1 MTTSQHAFESEELP
15 FAGEKPIAEMSLT
28 DIAQA
33 LERVTGWIENQRV
46 QEREARS
53 VYQAIAQQCEARVQR
68 IREYAQELV
77 RHQQRRMASFDT
89 FLGGKAEVKPSSPG
103 GSMGQQARSPQVK
116 VVPKNLAQ
124 AIVGIWTLDK
134 FAEPLTTEEIAAALP
149 DVGYK
154 TDAAPASLRSSV
166 NQALAKLCRVGTV
179 VRLRADGSVIPPKD
193 KTSRARKYLAATR
206 LPEDQVL

>member
-1 MTTSQHAFESEELP
+1 MPNQTTVPVIEELP
-15 FAGEKPIAEMSLT
+15 FLHEKPVGEMSLT

-33 LERVTGWIENQRV
+33 LEKVTGWIEAQRSI
-46 QEREARS
+46 EREAR
-53 VYQAIAQQCEARVQR
+53 VHYQAIAQECEGKVSR

-89 FLGGKAEVKPSSPG
+89 FLGAKVETKPSGTSAAMGPG
-103 GSMGQQARSPQVK
+103 RSGSKAPPR
-116 VVPKNLAQ
+116 NLAA
-124 AIVGIWTLDK
+124 AIVEVWGLDK
-134 FAEPLTTEEIAAALP
+134 FSEALTTEEIAAALP
-149 DVGYK
+149 EVGYK

-166 NQALAKLCRVGTV
+166 NQALAKLCRVGTI